1 MVPPCKM
8 ADDNATGVFVYT
20 GVGEGA
26 VVPQD
31 VVRVRIDQ
39 TVLAIPIEAFM
50 SKYKLQEVQLHDGLY
65 GIGKQAFFA
74 CKALR
79 KVQLSDGVE
88 RIGGFAFF
96 GCNFTKFRC
105 PPLVTTIPWGLLAD
119 CKGMFSLEMPENT
132 IRLEHAACCHCNSL
146 RNVAIAMNTVVGEN
160 SFNNCTDL
168 LHILGTEEAIVNAS
182 RHRFNE
188 LPFHR
193 KMYYIS
199 YFDQTTAEEIRNVIT
214 IGEND
219 EIDLTGFEQDCVGM
233 TPLHIL
239 ACSTVQRLEL
249 YQLMIANYPD
259 NLIVKDMW
267 GAVPLL
273 YALWGDAP
281 SEILQYLVNSY
292 QSIYP
297 DHEFEWN
304 SMVIT
309 LGRANASLAV
319 IQNLL
324 NVRQMFL
331 PGYIID
337 WDYVLHV
344 LARATSSTEPHAC
357 SAMFCF
363 LTRCSIATRVNAI
376 GVKHFRDAMADD
388 WMGDDEDDF
397 DREEWHNET
406 LTKLEY
412 YESEYLRL
420 KESTSLLE
428 LGLWKMKLDYSK
440 GGIKMGGGNK
450 KIKMDQSEFRLQC
463 RISCGADHVI
473 ENVLPYLLPPDFV
486 RSYVDVSDDDNDD
499 DDNDD
504 DYVDDD
510 NDYDVDNDVDDDDI
524 EDSDGEVEDGSVDDN
539 NEEEELRLR

>member
-1 MVPPCKM
+1 M
-8 ADDNATGVFVYT
+8 
-20 GVGEGA
+20 
-26 VVPQD
+26 
-31 VVRVRIDQ
+31 
-39 TVLAIPIEAFM
+39 
-50 SKYKLQEVQLHDGLY
+50 
-65 GIGKQAFFA
+65 
-74 CKALR
+74 
-79 KVQLSDGVE
+79 
-88 RIGGFAFF
+88 
-96 GCNFTKFRC
+96 
-105 PPLVTTIPWGLLAD
+105 
-119 CKGMFSLEMPENT
+119 EMPENT
-132 IRLEHAACCHCNSL
+132 IRLEHAACNHCHSL
-146 RNVAIAMNTVVGEN
+146 RNVALAMNTVVSLN
-160 SFNNCTDL
+160 AFQFCSDL

-182 RHRFNE
+182 RHRLNRF
-188 LPFHR
+188 PVHR

-199 YFDQTTAEEIRNVIT
+199 YFDQTTAEEIRNAIT

-219 EIDLTGFEQDCVGM
+219 EIDSTGFEQDCVGM

-281 SEILQYLVNSY
+281 SEIVYFLVNSY
-292 QSIYP
+292 QSLYSN
-297 DHEFEWN
+297 HEFEWN

-309 LGRANASLAV
+309 LGQANASLAV

-344 LARATSSTEPHAC
+344 LARATSSTEPHAS
-357 SAMFCF
+357 SATFCF
-363 LTRCSIATRVNAI
+363 LTRCSIATRVNSI

-420 KESTSLLE
+420 KEISSLLE
-428 LGLWKMKLDYSK
+428 LALWKMKLDYSK
-440 GGIKMGGGNK
+440 GGITMGGGNK

-486 RSYVDVSDDDNDD
+486 RSYVDVSDDENDDDD

-504 DYVDDD
+504 DD
-510 NDYDVDNDVDDDDI
+510 DDDDI
-524 EDSDGEVEDGSVDDN
+524 EDSDDAAEGDGEDDN
-539 NEEEELRLR
+539 NKEEELRLT